1 MYYVYVLRCKDNSL
15 YTGVTTDFNKRF
27 SEHSTKSPL
36 AAKYT
41 KSRQAVGVEALWTAP
56 DRSLAQKLEYR
67 IKRLSKMQ
75 KEELIKKPNLLEE
88 YMKEKLD
95 ISQYK
100 YIKDF

>member
-15 YTGVTTDFNKRF
+15 YTGVTTDFNKRL
-27 SEHSTKSPL
+27 SQHSTKSPL

>member
-1 MYYVYVLRCKDNSL
+1 MYYIYVIRCSDNSL

-75 KEELIKKPNLLEE
+75 KEELIKNPNLLEE